1 MREVVIKTINDC
13 IISNNNT
20 HYQNDISNWKS
31 EECGIMSER
40 KDNKL
45 TKMYDII
52 YSKSKLVS
60 K

>member
-1 MREVVIKTINDC
+1 MREVVIKRINDC

-20 HYQNDISNWKS
+20 HYQNEISNWKS

-52 YSKSKLVS
+52 YSKSK
-60 K
+60 